1 MTGSKH
7 RMPGASTLAPPGLV
21 ARSLGST
28 DTPRVLAPQSAAADI
43 GARQVRRR
51 HAGHAG
57 HQVPDAVEIKVGASL
72 GARGGGGGHLAGV
85 GRRMADHIIAN
96 TSRLCRPAICSPLAR
111 ARSRP
116 APLAAMLESTMCY
129 EEGQCTC

>member
-1 MTGSKH
+1 MPGTRC
-7 RMPGASTLAPPGLV
+7 RMPWRSTSVPPWGQ
-21 ARSLGST
+21 G
-28 DTPRVLAPQSAAADI
+28 
-43 GARQVRRR
+43 
-51 HAGHAG
+51 
-57 HQVPDAVEIKVGASL
+57 
-72 GARGGGGGHLAGV
+72 GGGGGHLAGV

-116 APLAAMLESTMCY
+116 APFAAMLGSTMCY